1 MAPPSGSKT
10 ASKAVS
16 DGAGRLR
23 VRHQALKL
31 RSSGLVGGHDEA
43 GDHLLVAGLVEAD
56 VEALALHRGD
66 AAVAELL
73 MEHAVA
79 ALEAAAERLDAHRHH
94 VDERRRALAAPLART
109 LETRT
114 DPRLAPGAA
123 APALA
128 HELGRAHV

>member
-43 GDHLLVAGLVEAD
+43 GDHFLVAGLVEAD

-66 AAVAELL
+66 AAVADLL

-79 ALEAAAERLDAHRHH
+79 DRKSGVGER
-94 VDERRRALAAPLART
+94 VCQY
-109 LETRT
+109 
-114 DPRLAPGAA
+114 G
-123 APALA
+123 
-128 HELGRAHV
+128 ELSVVAGSLKKKKTNKITK